1 LVHTLVFC
9 TKLRKSRL
17 INWSCGR
24 SQGGIVPL
32 AQAAFLMRI
41 GSQVALVGPRAA
53 DQRPEQAIQP
63 FLMVIEAAIELGG
76 RSV

>member
-1 LVHTLVFC
+1 
-9 TKLRKSRL
+9 
-17 INWSCGR
+17 
-24 SQGGIVPL
+24 
-32 AQAAFLMRI
+32 MRI